1 MLRSAVRALLPPDKV
16 HRGSW
21 GNCVKGRT
29 GGAALAVVAMTLTL
43 VPQPAFGIDSTNKRA
58 ATCEVTNPRSSA
70 SSAIDPAARE
80 DTWFAG
86 YSVPSVRKD
95 WYRRLAATDTNKD
108 GVVCEWPHVLSTGNF
123 PLGVPDNA
131 RLFAISLLENLRER
145 AGKDELCSAYADQ
158 GTRSAVISSLSANRE
173 SLGLD
178 EGTAARIVDGSLAEI
193 CSSRRGMLTIKT
205 ARVDAATI
213 GFTSC
218 TVLNEI
224 HPAGIASSKTAA
236 NEIAAQGYLMPRV
249 SKPIYRANT
258 RLDRDNEGVI
268 CPLKPALAFVATA
281 PAPSPAVPSAPSAA
295 PAPQGSSPSR
305 TPDNSA
311 GGCVSPSEFASAR
324 EGMSVAQVSELFGVS
339 GTVTA
344 ESSAFGTTVVLRDYP
359 ACTEFGAV
367 SVVFTDGRLTSKAA
381 VF

>member
-1 MLRSAVRALLPPDKV
+1 MKGWTGVAAVAFV
-16 HRGSW
+16 
-21 GNCVKGRT
+21 
-29 GGAALAVVAMTLTL
+29 AVTLTFL
-43 VPQPAFGIDSTNKRA
+43 PQPASGIESTNKRA
-58 ATCEVTNPRSSA
+58 ATCESTKPRSSA
-70 SSAIDPAARE
+70 SSAVDPAARE

-86 YSVPSVRKD
+86 YSVPAVRKD
-95 WYRRLAATDTNKD
+95 SYRRLAATDTNED
-108 GVVCEWPHVLSTGNF
+108 GVVCEWPHVLSTSNF

-158 GTRSAVISSLSANRE
+158 GTRSAVISGLSANRE

-193 CSSRRGMLTIKT
+193 CSSRQGMLTIKT

-213 GFTSC
+213 RFTSC

-224 HPAGIASSKTAA
+224 HPSGIAASKTAA

-249 SKPIYRANT
+249 SKPLYRENT
-258 RLDRDNEGVI
+258 RLDRGNRGVI
-268 CPLKPALAFVATA
+268 CPLKPALAIVAT
-281 PAPSPAVPSAPSAA
+281 PPTPSPGAPSAPSAT
-295 PAPQGSSPSR
+295 PTPQASQPSR
-305 TPDNSA
+305 SPDNSTA
-311 GGCVSPSEFASAR
+311 GCVSPSEFASAR
-324 EGMSVAQVSELFGVS
+324 EGMSVSQVSELFGVS
-339 GTVTA
+339 GTITA
-344 ESSAFGTTVVLRDYP
+344 ESSGFGTTIVLRDYP